1 MSILSKVRVNGVDYD
16 LMGLGGDV
24 LPVGTEVDIDS
35 TATIPAGWEEIDNKY
50 EIYSTDERCIG
61 RWIDGKPL
69 YQKLVIAETPVVSSN
84 GTYAEKHIQYSND
97 TINFAFIENIWY
109 QDSNSQKQPLLYI
122 NASGYMIKAFISMP
136 QYDFGAISYADQH
149 LIVLSNGTAYNSG
162 NIYAVIRYTK
172 TTDTANSPITK
183 RIKKVS
189 QTMPIKY
196 TAEEI
201 IISPT
206 EPTTDRRKIWLSV
219 TGKNLF
225 DGNFMNGTGS
235 ATGAKNRLFT
245 YQNVELKAGE
255 TYTFS
260 TDMDLSE
267 YKYAVAYSTNMFLTP
282 SWEYDSGWQTSS
294 SFTFTPSV
302 DSYLGIGIAKT
313 DGTSNLLPSD
323 ISSYHFQVEQ
333 NSTATPYEAYVR
345 PTVYIKNDNDVYE
358 EYLDHTDTGWVGCD
372 MQTGFTGMIARVIG
386 KTLYIS
392 GIIDGSYS
400 SNTFNLVGYVPQAL
414 LNKWG
419 KPPFNQTTNYC
430 RGGNGTIASV
440 TVSDDGKVEINPS
453 ASCTWTRPMIAIP
466 GN

>member
-24 LPVGTEVDIDS
+24 LPVGTEIDIAS
-35 TATIPAGWEEIDNKY
+35 TATIPAGWEEVDNKY

-61 RWIDGKPL
+61 RWIDGRPL
-69 YQKLVIAETPVVSSN
+69 YRKVITGTTTNTTN
-84 GTYAEKHIQYSND
+84 GT
-97 TINFAFIENIWY
+97 FANTEIDLNIANRKDFWIRTAFY
-109 QDSNSQKQPLLYI
+109 YDSYGDSLAMPYTN
-122 NASGYMIKAFISMP
+122 NSGYIIKAMLLRENKLRVMTNSSDFNSLQFIVT
-136 QYDFGAISYADQH
+136 IE
-149 LIVLSNGTAYNSG
+149 
-162 NIYAVIRYTK
+162 YTK
-172 TTDTANSPITK
+172 TTDTANTPITK

-392 GIIDGSYS
+392 GIVDGSYS

-430 RGGNGTIASV
+430 RGGNGTMASV

>member
-1 MSILSKVRVNGVDYD
+1 MSILSKVRVDGVDYD

-35 TATIPAGWEEIDNKY
+35 TATIPAGWEEVDNKY

-69 YQKLVIAETPVVSSN
+69 YRKVLSYSISGQSAYPVNITIPTGYTSAEYTIRDMRGILYGSDYAINLNRSARWTNSDTAETMNLIQTIDGVHLVI
-84 GTYAEKHIQYSND
+84 
-97 TINFAFIENIWY
+97 
-109 QDSNSQKQPLLYI
+109 
-122 NASGYMIKAFISMP
+122 IKADAEVNYFNGC
-136 QYDFGAISYADQH
+136 DG
-149 LIVLSNGTAYNSG
+149 IV
-162 NIYAVIRYTK
+162 IIEYTK
-172 TTDTANSPITK
+172 TSDTADSPITK

-245 YQNVELKAGE
+245 YQNVKLKAGE

-267 YKYAVAYSTNMFLTP
+267 YKYAVAYSTNMYLTP

-302 DSYLGIGIAKT
+302 DSYLGMGIAKT

-333 NSTATPYEAYVR
+333 SSTATPYEAYVR
-345 PTVYIKNDNDVYE
+345 PAVYIKNDNDVYE

-372 MQTGFTGMIARVIG
+372 MQTGFTGMTARVIG

-392 GIIDGSYS
+392 GIVDGSYS

-430 RGGNGTIASV
+430 RGGNGTMASV